1 MRFCKWVNA
10 QTGRWKHIFWIICN
24 ATNAELTWHLFTLSF
39 SLPLPI
45 MHSNMAAHKKNN
57 RYMWIDVETK
67 YFSVSSIKK
76 GFTIILETTLECLLM
91 VIFNLP
97 SRTYHNMT
105 VINTFYYS
113 HLWCPLP
120 TKVTQS
126 STEWKHTYFSFLFF
140 FFLFFLLL
148 FFSFAN
154 FQQMCLTLGWK
165 PG

>member
-1 MRFCKWVNA
+1 MVFDFCKWVNA
-10 QTGRWKHIFWIICN
+10 QTGRWKHIFWIICSTRN
-24 ATNAELTWHLFTLSF
+24 TELTWQLFTLSI
-39 SLPLPI
+39 SLPLPT
-45 MHSNMAAHKKNN
+45 MHSNMAARKKTTTNTCGS
-57 RYMWIDVETK
+57 MWRPK
-67 YFSVSSIKK
+67 HSSFSSIKK
-76 GFTIILETTLECLLM
+76 GFTIVLETTLECLQV

-97 SRTYHNMT
+97 SCTHHNMT
-105 VINTFYYS
+105 VKNTFDYS

-126 STEWKHTYFSFLFF
+126 SSEWLFS
-140 FFLFFLLL
+140 FLFFLLL